1 MAGSARSRASNAL
14 HVKTTASGPSGAKR
28 TNCAKP
34 AKAFANRLL
43 SFALPAR
50 SLACVR
56 RPCGCLTQERGL
68 EWHKVGVLRAAAVV
82 VVGKGALRRVDRLR
96 VLQVA
101 LLLVVATVRL
111 RVAATALLRAVA
123 TVRLPDS
130 SALRK
135 VVRRWVVR
143 RWALTATR
151 TLRALCLWELREL
164 RKGASVSGSRSASC
178 LDVSG

>member
-56 RPCGCLTQERGL
+56 RPCGRLTQERGL
-68 EWHKVGVLRAAAVV
+68 EWHKVGVLRAAVV
-82 VVGKGALRRVDRLR
+82 VVGRVAVLPRVALRVVRLR
-96 VLQVA
+96 
-101 LLLVVATVRL
+101 VVATVPR
-111 RVAATALLRAVA
+111 RVVA
-123 TVRLPDS
+123 TVPRRVARPWAHRLRWVRTVILMRRALSPSAHRALKREAWASASPLASS
-130 SALRK
+130 SA
-135 VVRRWVVR
+135 
-143 RWALTATR
+143 
-151 TLRALCLWELREL
+151 
-164 RKGASVSGSRSASC
+164 ASG
-178 LDVSG
+178 